1 MFQTT
6 NYKALN
12 GVKAIK
18 RWVIPYLNSRI
29 HSNEFRPVL
38 CYLFTEWRCNIDC
51 YYCFQYNNDLPGMDI
66 ETAKSSIDWLKSIG
80 CRVIPIMGGEP
91 LLRKD
96 FILEVIRYGA
106 ENGFFMYLPTNGYL
120 MDKAFIDEV
129 GRAGVAAINLAVD
142 CVAPRKGLPKALL
155 NVEPQFR
162 YLVERQKKYGYLP
175 FFNINICR
183 NNIKDVKLLTEIAH
197 QNKIGTDYHLN
208 EPPQNFVDINHYKH
222 HDDMLTITPDQYD
235 EVNELLDWLI
245 DKQRHGWPMV
255 NSIKHLKV
263 FKERVKGHMRPWDCR
278 AGHNGALI
286 RPDGSLSPC
295 FDLISY
301 DHDWGRIWAPKFD
314 EGELQAVKKRCM
326 PFCSSTCFYTM
337 AYYYNLR
344 TVPQWVGKHIRVG

>member
-1 MFQTT
+1 MLQTT
-6 NYKALN
+6 YYKALN

-29 HSNEFRPVL
+29 HSNQFRPVL

-96 FILEVIRYGA
+96 FILDVIRYGA

-129 GRAGVAAINLAVD
+129 GKAGVAAINLAVD

-155 NVEPQFR
+155 TIEPQFR

-208 EPPQNFVDINHYKH
+208 EPPQSFVDINHYKH
-222 HDDMLTITPDQYD
+222 HADMLTITPDQHD
-235 EVNELLDWLI
+235 EVDELLDWLI

-255 NSIKHLKV
+255 NSIEHLKV
-263 FKERVKGHMRPWDCR
+263 FKERMKGKMRPWDCR

-301 DHDWGRIWAPKFD
+301 DHDWGRIWAPKFNED
-314 EGELQAVKKRCM
+314 ELQAVKKKCM
-326 PFCSSTCFYTM
+326 PFCSSTCFHTM
-337 AYYYNLR
+337 GYYYKLR
-344 TVPQWVGKHIRVG
+344 SVPQWVGKHIRVG